1 MNEEYQAQRIEEK
14 VQRIWAD
21 KATFSVTEDATKEK
35 FYCLAM
41 FPYPSGRLHM
51 GHVRNYSIGDVI
63 SRFQRMLGK
72 NVLQP
77 MGWDA
82 FGLPAE
88 NAAMKNKVAPA
99 KWTYDNIAYMRDQL
113 KRLGFAYDWDR
124 ELATCKPDYY
134 RWEQWLFTR
143 LFKKGLAYKK
153 TAGVNWCP
161 HDQTVLANEQVI
173 DGKCWRCDTEVERR
187 EIAQWFMKITDYA
200 DQLLDDL
207 DQLDDWPE
215 QVRTM
220 QRNWIGRSQGVQL
233 RFDVVGEV
241 EGGDP
246 NNESGNGVTP
256 LTVYTTRADTLMG
269 VTYVAVAPEHPLAKK
284 AAENN
289 ADLQDFI
296 DSCKATSVA
305 EADIATMEKRGMAT
319 GLLATHPISGEQ
331 VPIWVANFV
340 LIDYGSGAVM
350 SVPAHDSRD
359 YAFAKAYDLSIKQV
373 IFPADGSEV
382 TVDKE
387 AYVEKGVLKNSAEF
401 DGLTSEQAIDAIAD
415 KLVLMN
421 KGEKQINYRLRDWG
435 VSRQRY
441 WGTPIPII
449 HCDKCG
455 AKVVPDDQ
463 LPVVLPENI
472 EYGDDVGSP
481 IKKMPE
487 FYQTTCPECGGA
499 AERETDTFDTFF
511 ESSWYYAR
519 FACPDADSMLDDRAN
534 YWTPVDQYI
543 GGIEHAVLHLLY
555 ARFFHKL
562 MRDEDLL
569 DSDEPFKRLLTQG
582 MVLKDGSKM
591 SKSKGNTID
600 PQPLIEK
607 YGADTVRL
615 FILFAAPPDQSLEWN
630 DEGVD
635 GAARFLKRLWKLVVT
650 HVENEPV
657 NIDVLE
663 VNKLNAKQK
672 TIRRKLHETINK
684 VSDDFDRRH
693 TFNTAIAAV
702 MELINELSRFDDES
716 QQGKAVVRE
725 AIESIVLM
733 LSPIIPHI
741 TQQLWYEL
749 GHDELLAD
757 TKWPICDESALQRDE
772 IELVVQVNGKLRSK
786 INVAANADKKTI
798 EVMALTDEKIM
809 TNIEGKTVRKVIVVP
824 GRLVNIVAN

>member
-1 MNEEYQAQRIEEK
+1 MNEEYQAQKIEEK
-14 VQRIWAD
+14 VQKLWDEKSIFRA
-21 KATFSVTEDATKEK
+21 VEDPSKEK
-35 FYCLAM
+35 YYCLAM

-63 SRFQRMLGK
+63 SRYQRMLGK

-99 KWTYDNIAYMRDQL
+99 KWTYENIDYMRDQL

-143 LFKKGLAYKK
+143 LFKKGMAYKK

-161 HDQTVLANEQVI
+161 TDQTVLANEQVI

-187 EIAQWFMKITDYA
+187 EISQWFMKITDYA
-200 DQLLDDL
+200 EQLLNDL
-207 DQLDDWPE
+207 DQLDGWPE

-220 QRNWIGRSQGVQL
+220 QRNWIGRSTGVEL
-233 RFDVVGEV
+233 SFDV
-241 EGGDP
+241 
-246 NNESGNGVTP
+246 SGHAGNTADDIAP

-269 VTYVAVAPEHPLAKK
+269 VTYVAVAAEHTLAKK

-289 ADLQDFI
+289 PELQTFI
-296 DSCKATSVA
+296 DSCKTTSVA
-305 EADIATMEKRGMAT
+305 EADVATMEKKGMAT
-319 GLLATHPISGEQ
+319 GYMATHPITGEQ
-331 VPIWVANFV
+331 VPVWVANFV

-350 SVPAHDSRD
+350 SVPAHDARD
-359 YAFAKAYDLSIKQV
+359 YAFAKTYGLPIKQV
-373 IFPADGSEV
+373 IYPADGSDI
-382 TVDKE
+382 TVETD
-387 AYVEKGVLKNSAEF
+387 AYTDKGVLKNSSQF
-401 DGLTSEQAIDAIAD
+401 DGLTSEQAVDAIAE
-415 KLVLMN
+415 KLAADD
-421 KGEKQINYRLRDWG
+421 KGEKQTNYRLRDWG

-455 AKVVPDDQ
+455 TVAVPEDQ
-463 LPVVLPENI
+463 LPVVLPEDI

-487 FYQTTCPECGGA
+487 FYQTTCPQCGGD

-519 FACPDADSMLDDRAN
+519 FTCPDSDSMLDDRAK
-534 YWTPVDQYI
+534 YWAPVDQYI

-562 MRDEDLL
+562 MRDEGLL
-569 DSDEPFKRLLTQG
+569 DSDEPFKNLLTQG

-591 SKSKGNTID
+591 SKSKGNTVD

-635 GAARFLKRLWKLVVT
+635 GASRFLKRLWKLVEA
-650 HVENEPV
+650 HVAQQATSTELN
-657 NIDVLE
+657 LE
-663 VNKLNAKQK
+663 GLSSEQK
-672 TIRRKLHETINK
+672 DMRRKLHETIAK
-684 VSDDFDRRH
+684 VTDDVGRRH

-702 MELINELSRFDDES
+702 MELMNDLSKFKDNSE
-716 QQGKAVVRE
+716 QGVAVMHE
-725 AIESIVLM
+725 AVEGIVLL
-733 LSPIIPHI
+733 LSPIVPHI
-741 TQQLWYEL
+741 TQQLWNDL
-749 GHDELLAD
+749 GHEELLAD
-757 TKWPICDESALQRDE
+757 ANWPVCDESALVRDE

-786 INVAANADKKTI
+786 INVAADAPNDAI
-798 EVMALTDEKIM
+798 EAAALVDEKILA
-809 TNIEGKTVRKVIVVP
+809 NIDGKTVRKVIVVP

>member
-1 MNEEYQAQRIEEK
+1 MNEEYQAQQIEEK
-14 VQRIWAD
+14 VQKLWD
-21 KATFSVTEDATKEK
+21 EKSVFKAVENTSKEK

-63 SRFQRMLGK
+63 SRYQRMQGK

-99 KWTYDNIAYMRDQL
+99 SWTYENVDYMRDQL

-124 ELATCKPDYY
+124 EIATCKPEYY

-143 LFKKGLAYKK
+143 LFNKGMAYKK

-161 HDQTVLANEQVI
+161 NDQTVLANEQVI
-173 DGKCWRCDTEVERR
+173 DGKCWRCDTSVERR
-187 EIAQWFMKITDYA
+187 EISQWFMKITDYA
-200 DQLLDDL
+200 QQLLDDL
-207 DQLDDWPE
+207 DQLDGWPE

-220 QRNWIGRSQGVQL
+220 QRNWIGRSTGVEL
-233 RFDVVGEV
+233 SFEVDGE
-241 EGGDP
+241 E
-246 NNESGNGVTP
+246 P

-269 VTYVAVAPEHPLAKK
+269 VTYVAVAAEHALAKK
-284 AAENN
+284 AARDNPE
-289 ADLQDFI
+289 LQAFI
-296 DSCKATSVA
+296 ESCKTTSVA
-305 EADIATMEKRGMAT
+305 EADVATMEKKGMAT
-319 GLLATHPISGEQ
+319 GFKAIHPITGKE
-331 VPIWVANFV
+331 VPVWVANFV

-359 YAFAKAYDLSIKQV
+359 YAFAKNYGLDIKQV
-373 IFPADGSEV
+373 IYPADGSDV
-382 TVDKE
+382 TVESE
-387 AYVEKGVLKNSAEF
+387 AFTEKGVLKNSAEF
-401 DGLTSEQAIDAIAD
+401 DGLNSEQAVDAIAE
-415 KLVLMN
+415 KLASMD
-421 KGEKQINYRLRDWG
+421 KGEKQINFRLRDWG

-455 AKVVPDDQ
+455 TVAVPEDQ
-463 LPVVLPENI
+463 LPVVLPEDI
-472 EYGDDVGSP
+472 AYGEDVGSP

-487 FYQTTCPECGGA
+487 FYETTCPECGGK

-519 FACPDADSMLDDRAN
+519 FTCPDADSMLDERAK

-562 MRDEDLL
+562 MRDEGLL
-569 DSDEPFKRLLTQG
+569 DSDEPFKNLLTQG

-591 SKSKGNTID
+591 SKSKGNTVD
-600 PQPLIEK
+600 PQQLIER

-615 FILFAAPPDQSLEWN
+615 FILFAAPPEQSLEWH

-635 GAARFLKRLWKLVVT
+635 GAARFLKRLWKLVAN
-650 HVENEPV
+650 HVAAGTPIE
-657 NIDVLE
+657 
-663 VNKLNAKQK
+663 LNVDALNTEQK
-672 TIRRKLHETINK
+672 NLRRKLHETIAK
-684 VSDDFDRRH
+684 VSDDIGRRH

-702 MELINELSRFDDES
+702 MELINELVKFDDNSEN
-716 QQGKAVVRE
+716 GYAVRHE
-725 AIESIVLM
+725 AIEAMVLM
-733 LSPIIPHI
+733 LSPIVPHI
-741 TQQLWYEL
+741 TQQLWNEL
-749 GHDELLAD
+749 GHDDLVVEVN
-757 TKWPICDESALQRDE
+757 WPEYDESALVRDE

-786 INVAANADKKTI
+786 ICVAASADKDSI
-798 EVMALTDEKIM
+798 EAAALADEKIM